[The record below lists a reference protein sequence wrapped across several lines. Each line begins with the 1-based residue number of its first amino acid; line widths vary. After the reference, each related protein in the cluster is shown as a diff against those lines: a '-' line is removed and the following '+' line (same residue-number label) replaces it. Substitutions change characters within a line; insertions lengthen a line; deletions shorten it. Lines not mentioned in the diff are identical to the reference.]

1 MRCFCLWFKFVFV
14 LLSMDIKTILDEQVE
29 RINTRDFIID
39 DPVQF
44 PHRFSKLQD
53 IEITAFTTATIAWG
67 KRSMILRNADR
78 MLSLMN
84 NAPYDFVMNKG
95 YECLRE
101 ANVHRTFFQPDLAYM
116 LRGFNAIYSKY
127 NSINDM
133 VKEMWLSNDS
143 APAWRLCEV
152 IRDISFEAN
161 NKQYNSQCFPS
172 NFSNSALKRINLAIK
187 WLVRN
192 DGIVDLGVWDCIK
205 PSQLYIPLDVHV
217 GNTARKLN
225 LLNRKSNDR
234 KAVTELTEILKSFNP
249 ADPVIYDYALFGI
262 GVNGIVIENL

>member
-1 MRCFCLWFKFVFV
+1 MN
-14 LLSMDIKTILDEQVE
+14 IKELLDEQVLK
-29 RINTRDFIID
+29 INTPDFIKD

-44 PHRFSKLQD
+44 PRRFNKLQD
-53 IEITAFTTATIAWG
+53 IEIVSFTTATIAWG
-67 KRSMILRNADR
+67 KRSMILRDTER

-84 NAPYDFVMNKG
+84 NAPYEFVMNKG
-95 YECLRE
+95 FETLGN

-116 LRGFNAIYSKY
+116 LRGFHSIYSKY
-127 NSINDM
+127 DSINSM
-133 VKEMWLSNDS
+133 TKELGVGSGS
-143 APAWRLCEV
+143 VPVWRLCEKV
-152 IRDISFEAN
+152 RGLSCKADDGCYS
-161 NKQYNSQCFPS
+161 SQCFPS
-172 NFSNSALKRINLAIK
+172 NFNSSALKRINLAIK

-234 KAVTELTEILKSFNP
+234 KSVEELTNILREFNP
-249 ADPVIYDYALFGI
+249 NDPVIYDFALFGI
-262 GVNGIVIENL
+262 GVNDINIENI

>member
-1 MRCFCLWFKFVFV
+1 MLIEFVFV
-14 LLSMDIKTILDEQVE
+14 LLGMDIKAILDEHVE
-29 RINTRDFIID
+29 RINVSDFIKD

-67 KRSMILRNADR
+67 KRCMILRDADR

-84 NAPYDFVMNKG
+84 NSPYDFVMNKG
-95 YECLRE
+95 FECLGKE
-101 ANVHRTFFQPDLAYM
+101 NVHRTFFQPDLAYM
-116 LRGFNAIYSKY
+116 LRGFYEIYSKY
-127 NSINDM
+127 ESINDM
-133 VKEMWLSNDS
+133 VKVLGISNDS
-143 APAWRLCEV
+143 APAWRVCDVL
-152 IRDISFEAN
+152 RDIAFNAN
-161 NKQYNSQCFPS
+161 NNEYNSQCFPS
-172 NFSNSALKRINLAIK
+172 NFNNSALKRINLAIK

-225 LLNRKSNDR
+225 LLTRKSNDR
-234 KAVTELTEILKSFNP
+234 KAVVELTDKLIGFNP
-249 ADPVIYDYALFGI
+249 TDPVIYDYALFGI
-262 GVNGIVIENL
+262 GVNGIEI

>member
-1 MRCFCLWFKFVFV
+1 MECFCLLFDFVFV
-14 LLSMDIKTILDEQVE
+14 LLSMEIKNILDEHVE
-29 RINTRDFIID
+29 RINCKDFIKD

-67 KRSMILRNADR
+67 KRSMILRDADR

-84 NAPYDFVMNKG
+84 NSPYEFVMNKG
-95 YECLRE
+95 FETLGN

-127 NSINDM
+127 DSINDM
-133 VKEMWLSNDS
+133 VKELGIGNDS
-143 APAWRLCEV
+143 APAWRVCEEL
-152 IRDISFEAN
+152 RDIAFEAN

-172 NFSNSALKRINLAIK
+172 NFNNSALKRINLAIK

-225 LLNRKSNDR
+225 LLSRKSNDR
-234 KAVTELTEILKSFNP
+234 KTVVELTEILKSFNP
-249 ADPVIYDYALFGI
+249 DDPVIYDYALFGI
-262 GVNGIVIENL
+262 GVNGVNIENI